1 MAGPMTDRAT
11 SCIITTIFPP
21 TAAIRQFGRMADVQV
36 VVVGDRKTPA
46 DWACPGVLFLSADSP
61 DTARFRLA
69 GELPWNHYCRKM
81 LGYLWALQAGAVVL
95 YETDDDNLPLVNWHV
110 PSRSGAFSG
119 VHTDRRYCNIYRAYT
134 SQPIWPRGFPLR
146 LLNGGQS
153 EPITVD
159 APTPMVVGIWQGLAN
174 GDPDVDAIYRLT
186 LNEPCIFRNRGP
198 LVLPAGVI
206 CPFNSQNTWF
216 FRDFAA
222 LMYLPTTVTFRF
234 TDILRGLVAQPI
246 LWATGARL
254 GFTDATVV
262 QERNPHDY
270 LKDFADEVPMYLHT
284 EELVQIAMDRTRPDR
299 SIADNLRA
307 VYSAL
312 ADARIV
318 ATAELRR
325 LEAWLADIADFQ

>member
-1 MAGPMTDRAT
+1 MTSSTT

-21 TAAIRQFGRMADVQV
+21 TAAIRQFGRVPGLQV
-36 VVVGDRKTPA
+36 IVVGDRKTPI
-46 DWACPGVLFLSADSP
+46 DWACPGVMFLSADSP
-61 DTARFRLA
+61 STARFRLA
-69 GELPWNHYCRKM
+69 GQLPWNHYCRKM
-81 LGYLWALQAGAVVL
+81 LGYLWAMQSGAVAL
-95 YETDDDNLPLVNWHV
+95 YETDDDNLPLANWHV
-110 PSRSGAFSG
+110 PSRSGVFSG
-119 VHTDRRYCNIYRAYT
+119 VQTTSRYCNMYRAYT
-134 SQPIWPRGFPLR
+134 AQPIWPRGFPLR
-146 LLNGGQS
+146 LLHGGQS
-153 EPITVD
+153 EAIAVD
-159 APTPMVVGIWQGLAN
+159 TPARMLVGIWQGLAN

-186 LNEPCIFRNRGP
+186 RNDPCIFEHRGP
-198 LVLPAGVI
+198 LVLPEGVI

-246 LWATGARL
+246 LWAAGARL

-270 LKDFADEVPMYLHT
+270 LQDFAQEVPMYLHT
-284 EELVQIAMDRTRPDR
+284 ETSVQIAMDRSRPCR

-307 VYSAL
+307 VYAAL

-318 ATAELRR
+318 ATTELDR